1 MMKGKARSHMSSARV
16 WTVEIVFT
24 AEGEAT
30 LVRE

>member
-1 MMKGKARSHMSSARV
+1 MSSARV

-30 LVRE
+30 LVREYECGG